1 MKMDLKCNSFY
12 YSEVTEIGIQPLA
25 GSVPV
30 VFENLNNRDSNRLS
44 NIASLLIII
53 SQLKE
58 SSAELI
64 PRGWITSY
72 HIYPIDLF
80 VRNIQRS

>member
-1 MKMDLKCNSFY
+1 MKMDLKCNSSY
-12 YSEVTEIGIQPLA
+12 YSEVTEIGIQPGL
-25 GSVPV
+25 VPV
-30 VFENLNNRDSNRLS
+30 VFENLNNRDGNRLS
-44 NIASLLIII
+44 NITSLLIII